1 MRPLTAGL
9 AAFLVVSLL
18 MPVGLSQLTPGWSRP
33 RPAPALMPA
42 PLGSVWAPRGPVTRH
57 ELTATRLGHTIAG
70 HLVSPGAGADVA
82 VVLVAGAGRSTRD
95 DMLAEAVALAARGLH
110 AVSYD
115 KTRAG
120 YSWRHRDFAAL
131 AADLAAVVAVTRQ
144 VTGAARVGVLG
155 FSEGS
160 WIAARTAAAPEAP
173 DFLILASAPIVTPL
187 EQSAWIVDRQMGALP
202 EPVRRV
208 PASLLAA
215 GRTVLDYLDEDPRP
229 HLAAGDQPVLAVW
242 GAEDVTVPVTTA
254 AQRLT
259 ESVSRAVTVLIL
271 PGVGH
276 RLEDR
281 SGWADHVADWLRA
294 KPPVTDQVRGASPA
308 DGHGVPGLPRWTGPL
323 TFLSLFG
330 ATLAAVAAAAYVRR
344 PSRHLLEQARVRS

>member
-1 MRPLTAGL
+1 M
-9 AAFLVVSLL
+9 
-18 MPVGLSQLTPGWSRP
+18 
-33 RPAPALMPA
+33 
-42 PLGSVWAPRGPVTRH
+42 
-57 ELTATRLGHTIAG
+57 
-70 HLVSPGAGADVA
+70 
-82 VVLVAGAGRSTRD
+82 
-95 DMLAEAVALAARGLH
+95 
-110 AVSYD
+110 
-115 KTRAG
+115 
-120 YSWRHRDFAAL
+120 
-131 AADLAAVVAVTRQ
+131 TRQ

-208 PASLLAA
+208 PAASSPPA
-215 GRTVLDYLDEDPRP
+215 GQSWTTSTRTHGHTSR
-229 HLAAGDQPVLAVW
+229 
-242 GAEDVTVPVTTA
+242 PVTSQYSQSGGRRTSQGAGHDSGPA
-254 AQRLT
+254 ADR
-259 ESVSRAVTVLIL
+259 ERVARSDRADP
-271 PGVGH
+271 PGRRH

-294 KPPVTDQVRGASPA
+294 KPPVTDQFRGASPA

-330 ATLAAVAAAAYVRR
+330 ATLAAVAAATNVGR
-344 PSRHLLEQARVRS
+344 PSRQEQPVSGPDLISTGVVLLVVITIAWGGTFLLRVVSGAVGTNELQQIYFRAGHAHAGVLVILGLVVRLLLVDVPLPGWLAQLPDLVLYAAVLMPAGFFLSVIGRNPTRPNRLRYLIYLGAGALAVGLASAGIGLIMAGVRTA